1 LTQADALRQEVGK
14 ISWFHRIDLGNG
26 IVTPGCD
33 DSRAKLETLHLPASL
48 EGLSVLDIGAWN
60 GFFSFEAERRGARR
74 VLATDSFCWSGEG
87 WGTKTGFDLAKKALN
102 SKVEEMEIDVMD
114 LSPENVG
121 VFDVVLFLG
130 VLYHLRHPL
139 LALEKIFSVTR
150 GYVVVE
156 TVLDKVWDKRPV
168 AAFYP
173 GSELNA
179 DPSNWWAPNRA
190 GMEAMLKSAG
200 FKGVATISVTPSR
213 PVVIYRAAK
222 RLLRGGDFLAA
233 AQQARGVFHA
243 WRSD

>member
-1 LTQADALRQEVGK
+1 MQAESLREEVGK

-26 IVTPGCD
+26 IVTPGLD

-74 VLATDSFCWSGEG
+74 VLATDSFCWGGEG
-87 WGTKTGFDLAKKALN
+87 WGTKAGFNLAKKALN

-114 LSPENVG
+114 LSPSNVG

-139 LALEKIFSVTR
+139 LALERIFSVTK
-150 GYVVVE
+150 GYVVLE
-156 TVLDKVWDKRPV
+156 TVLDKVWDRRPV
-168 AAFYP
+168 VAFYP

-179 DPSNWWAPNRA
+179 DVSNWWAPNPPA
-190 GMEAMLKSAG
+190 MAAMLTSVG
-200 FKGVATISVTPSR
+200 FERVAIRTVTSR
-213 PVVIYRAAK
+213 PVIIYRAAK
-222 RLLRGGDFLAA
+222 RLLRGGKFLPAV
-233 AQQARGVFHA
+233 QQARGVFHA
-243 WRSD
+243 WRS